1 MKNNSLGKLYKP
13 EEFSDK
19 VIPDIDFTD
28 KPEFNVMFLNALI
41 DHLKPRVRVL

>member
-13 EEFSDK
+13 GNFSDK

-41 DHLKPRVRVL
+41 DHLTPRVHVS